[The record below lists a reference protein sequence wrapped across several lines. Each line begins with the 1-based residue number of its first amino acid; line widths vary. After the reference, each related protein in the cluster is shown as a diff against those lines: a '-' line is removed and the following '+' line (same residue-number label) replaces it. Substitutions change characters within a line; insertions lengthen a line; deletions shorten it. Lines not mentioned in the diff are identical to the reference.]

1 LPVGRNC
8 YVERTDEVVSAEYRG
23 IAIDGPLLITGASSQ
38 IGRCALQRL
47 EGTGVLVYA
56 LGRQRLGF
64 FKEQS
69 CQFFRSDL
77 TIARPDFPDEATS
90 LIHIASIWLLP
101 PHLKTLR
108 NNGLRRLVCFS
119 STAIYNKTESVNTG
133 EREVAR
139 RMIQAEEEI
148 ARQCESLGIAWTV
161 LRPTLVYGLGL
172 DRNVS
177 RAARFVR
184 RFKFYPLATG
194 AVGLRQPVHA
204 DDLATAA
211 LAALNVE
218 KASGKS
224 YEVGG
229 GERLPY
235 REMISRI
242 FDALELPRRSVP
254 LPGLEYAVAAA
265 GAISRKPEVTGD
277 VVRRMRLY
285 LICDNS
291 AAEADIGYR
300 PRAFLSGGIS
310 DLPG

>member
-1 LPVGRNC
+1 
-8 YVERTDEVVSAEYRG
+8 
-23 IAIDGPLLITGASSQ
+23 LITGASSQ
-38 IGRCALQRL
+38 IGRCTLQRL
-47 EGTGVLVYA
+47 DATGAVVYA
-56 LGRQRLGF
+56 LGRQRLSF
-64 FKEQS
+64 FEEQF
-69 CQFFRSDL
+69 CQFIGSDL
-77 TIARPDFPDEATS
+77 TRAHPDFPDEATS
-90 LIHIASIWLLP
+90 LIHIAGIWLLP
-101 PHLKTLR
+101 PHLETLR

-119 STAIYNKTESVNTG
+119 STAIYNKTESVNAG

-139 RMIQAEEEI
+139 RMIQAEENI

-177 RAARFVR
+177 RAARFIR
-184 RFKFYPLATG
+184 KFRFYPLATG
-194 AVGLRQPVHA
+194 AAGLRQPVHA
-204 DDLATAA
+204 DDLAAAA
-211 LAALNVE
+211 LAALSVT
-218 KASGKS
+218 KASGKR
-224 YEVGG
+224 YDVGG

-242 FDALELPRRSVP
+242 FDALELPRRNLP

-265 GAISRKPEVTGD
+265 GAVLRKPEVTGD
-277 VVRRMRLY
+277 VVRRMRLD

-300 PRAFLSGGIS
+300 PRAFLSGGKN